1 MPLTKTFLDRY
12 SQKTPPWG
20 FNGLGYIV
28 YKRTYARI
36 TDEDTG
42 ATEDWTQT
50 CQRVIDGA
58 NEIGAE
64 LSNDE
69 SERMFDYMF
78 NLKGMPGGRMLWQLG
93 TPNNFRLGLDSLC
106 NCWFVDIKDPSD
118 FAWMFERL
126 MLGGGVGFSILHPQR
141 LGVVRQG
148 NVDNHDVSDADYIV
162 PDKREGWAECLLRSI
177 KTYLGSEND
186 PTEFSYS
193 TQLIRPAGAPIR
205 TFGGT
210 ASGPGILVEGITKI
224 SAVLNGAVGRNLS
237 STEVLDICNI
247 IGSVVV
253 AGNVRRSAEIA
264 LGSPYDIDFLSAKR
278 WDLGDIP
285 HHRAM
290 SNNSV
295 VTSNISGVPDV
306 FWEGYHGNGE
316 PYGLFNLDA
325 SRKYGRRNEIRED
338 KTIEGTNPCVTS
350 DTWILTDKGARQVN
364 DLIGVRFNAIVDGK
378 PYPTLPGTF
387 GANGFWKTGT
397 KEILELTLVDGQR
410 LRLTENHQVMTRN
423 EFNEE
428 EWIPA
433 GELEIGSTVILHD
446 HQDFTWDGQ
455 GTQGDGYLVG
465 HVVGDGTFSSQDN
478 GEDIAYA
485 EVWTTDLGSKSVQSK
500 LTSLLSDLKHRSDHR
515 GWRKVSNSDGLRWAS
530 RSLAELANSYGISR
544 NRKTITS
551 KIEEASSNF
560 YKGLLQGWFDADGHI
575 EGHSTKGGVSVRLSS
590 IDLISLEA
598 AQRMLARLG
607 IRSSIRLM
615 HHERDYTWPDGNT
628 YHSKESWRLIIS
640 GQHALRFMDQIGF
653 SNESKKATWEQ
664 RSIDMK
670 RGFYSKP
677 SQSYVADIKTAGTED
692 VYDVTVDAVHA
703 FDANGLY
710 VHNCAEIGLANR
722 ESCNLA
728 EIMLPN
734 IQSQEELIDI
744 AKLLY
749 KIQKA
754 VAALPAL
761 DRESDEIT
769 SKNMRLGL
777 GITGMAQAIEKL
789 DWLSPAYEAL
799 RDFDRQWS
807 TYKEWPTS
815 VRLTTIKPSG
825 TLSLLAG
832 VTPGIHPGYSR
843 HHIRRVRMAASDPLL
858 DYCQK
863 RGYRLE
869 WVHND
874 SRTKVVEFP
883 CEFPSDT
890 TVAAD
895 MSAVDQLELQCKLQE
910 LWADNAVSVTVYIK
924 PGELESVQ
932 EFLEENWTTM
942 KSVSFLLHN
951 EHGFDQAPLEEITKQ
966 QYEEML
972 LRINNKEVL
981 VGAGLSELLDDDCAT
996 GACPIR

>member
-1 MPLTKTFLDRY
+1 MPLTKTFLSPY

-20 FNGLGYIV
+20 FSGLGYIV

-36 TDEDTG
+36 VDENTG
-42 ATEDWTQT
+42 ATEDWVQT

-64 LSNDE
+64 LSDDE

-93 TPNNFRLGLDSLC
+93 TLNNFRLGLDSLC

-148 NVDNHDVSDADYIV
+148 RVDNHDVSDADYIV
-162 PDKREGWAECLLRSI
+162 PDKREGWSECLLRAI
-177 KTYLGSEND
+177 KTYLGSEDD
-186 PTEFSYS
+186 PTDFSYS

-210 ASGPGILVEGITKI
+210 ASGPGILIEGITKI
-224 SAVLNGAVGRNLS
+224 CAVLNNAIGRNLF

-290 SNNSV
+290 SNNSI
-295 VTSNISGVPDV
+295 VTSNISGIPAV
-306 FWEGYHGNGE
+306 FWDGYRGNGE

-338 KTIEGTNPCVTS
+338 KSIEGTNP
-350 DTWILTDKGARQVN
+350 
-364 DLIGVRFNAIVDGK
+364 
-378 PYPTLPGTF
+378 
-387 GANGFWKTGT
+387 
-397 KEILELTLVDGQR
+397 
-410 LRLTENHQVMTRN
+410 
-423 EFNEE
+423 
-428 EWIPA
+428 
-433 GELEIGSTVILHD
+433 
-446 HQDFTWDGQ
+446 
-455 GTQGDGYLVG
+455 
-465 HVVGDGTFSSQDN
+465 
-478 GEDIAYA
+478 
-485 EVWTTDLGSKSVQSK
+485 
-500 LTSLLSDLKHRSDHR
+500 
-515 GWRKVSNSDGLRWAS
+515 
-530 RSLAELANSYGISR
+530 
-544 NRKTITS
+544 
-551 KIEEASSNF
+551 
-560 YKGLLQGWFDADGHI
+560 
-575 EGHSTKGGVSVRLSS
+575 
-590 IDLISLEA
+590 
-598 AQRMLARLG
+598 
-607 IRSSIRLM
+607 
-615 HHERDYTWPDGNT
+615 
-628 YHSKESWRLIIS
+628 
-640 GQHALRFMDQIGF
+640 
-653 SNESKKATWEQ
+653 
-664 RSIDMK
+664 
-670 RGFYSKP
+670 
-677 SQSYVADIKTAGTED
+677 
-692 VYDVTVDAVHA
+692 
-703 FDANGLY
+703 
-710 VHNCAEIGLANR
+710 CAEIGLANR

-734 IQSQEELIDI
+734 IESQEELIDI

-754 VAALPAL
+754 VSALPAL

-777 GITGMAQAIEKL
+777 GITGMTQSLEKL
-789 DWLSPAYEAL
+789 EWLSPAYEAL
-799 RDFDRQWS
+799 RDFDRHWS
-807 TYKEWPTS
+807 TYKEWPVS
-815 VRLTTIKPSG
+815 VRLTTVKPSG

-832 VTPGIHPGYSR
+832 VTPGIHPGYST

-858 DYCQK
+858 EYCQE
-863 RGYRLE
+863 RGYHIE

-874 SRTKVVEFP
+874 TRTKVVEFP
-883 CEFPSDT
+883 CEFPEDT

-895 MSAVDQLELQCKLQE
+895 MSAVDQLKLQCQVQE

-924 PGELESVQ
+924 PEELEDVQ
-932 EFLEENWTTM
+932 QFLEENWTTM

-951 EHGFDQAPLEEITKQ
+951 DHGFDQAPLEEITKQ

-972 LRINNKEVL
+972 LGLNNKNVL
-981 VGAGLSELLDDDCAT
+981 VGAGISELLDDDCAT
-996 GACPIR
+996 GACPVR